1 MARKTNKTAHV
12 LNLLS
17 GSTGQKPAKN
27 EPVPEEKEKEK
38 ISPVVSNVKMDSSG
52 KEDAVSDIIHQQLL
66 SEFMET
72 ESTPEVEII
81 PDIEPVPEP
90 EPVLAIPEPEPLP
103 EEEVA
108 PIDDL
113 ATEAPIVETEK
124 VSEPEVDETPVA
136 EKEPE
141 FIVLN
146 IIEQIVRD
154 KIIYF
159 MRQFEVCTCDSCID
173 FERSQTKIHC
183 HISRCCCTFDQL
195 LYEQIYF

>member
-1 MARKTNKTAHV
+1 
-12 LNLLS
+12 
-17 GSTGQKPAKN
+17 
-27 EPVPEEKEKEK
+27 
-38 ISPVVSNVKMDSSG
+38 MDSSG

-66 SEFMET
+66 SEFMEA

-90 EPVLAIPEPEPLP
+90 EPILEIPEPEPLP

-108 PIDDL
+108 PIDEL
-113 ATEAPIVETEK
+113 AAEAPIVEAGK
-124 VSEPEVDETPVA
+124 SFRPEVDETPVA

-159 MRQFEVCTCDSCID
+159 MLSV
-173 FERSQTKIHC
+173 
-183 HISRCCCTFDQL
+183 
-195 LYEQIYF
+195 